1 MINNEENKSLMVV
14 KEQSFFQRIKNFLKK
29 LFRKE
34 ENLFN
39 TASVQNIEEK
49 TIPINSRTSF
59 SEEIRIVEDEE
70 TKLLKLQK
78 QYHSGEIKESDMSQ
92 EQIDSLCNLYDKQIE
107 RLEKSNEIRKQKL
120 LEYRKKLQTD
130 N

>member
-1 MINNEENKSLMVV
+1 MINNEENNSLMIV
-14 KEQSFFQRIKNFLKK
+14 KEQNIFQKIKNFFKR
-29 LFRKE
+29 LFGKE
-34 ENLFN
+34 ENSFN
-39 TASVQNIEEK
+39 TAPVQSTQEN
-49 TIPINSRTSF
+49 TVPTNARTSF
-59 SEEIRIVEDEE
+59 SETIRIVEDEE

-78 QYHSGEIKESDMSQ
+78 QYRSGQIKESDMSQ

-120 LEYRKKLQTD
+120 LAYRRKMQTS